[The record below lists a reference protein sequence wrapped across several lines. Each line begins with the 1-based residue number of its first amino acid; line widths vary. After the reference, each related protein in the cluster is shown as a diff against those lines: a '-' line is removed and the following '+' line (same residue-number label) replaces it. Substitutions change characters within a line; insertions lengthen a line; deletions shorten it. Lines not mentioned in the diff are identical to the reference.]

1 MGQYIPN
8 IVMTS
13 KIGGL
18 MMMEASVV
26 FSVQVTFQLRER
38 MIKTA
43 KRSISSRKEKKIETN
58 LQIK

>member
-1 MGQYIPN
+1 
-8 IVMTS
+8 
-13 KIGGL
+13 